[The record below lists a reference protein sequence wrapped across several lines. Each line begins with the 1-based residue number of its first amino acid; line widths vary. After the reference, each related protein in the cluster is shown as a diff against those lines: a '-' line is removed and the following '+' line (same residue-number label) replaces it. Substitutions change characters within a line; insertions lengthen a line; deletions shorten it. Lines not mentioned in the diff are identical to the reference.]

1 MHRDDPADDTPRY
14 PGSGRLAGR
23 VAFVSGGASGIGR
36 AVVRLFARE
45 GARVVIPWHD
55 DEAEAREVEAR
66 EVEALARAEGAE
78 ALVLHLDA
86 ADRASCFAAIEAS
99 VARFGRLDVLVCNA
113 SIQTIEEDVLKITE
127 DQVEQ
132 LFRTNVFGYLWLV
145 QAALPHLGRG
155 ASVIF
160 TTSVNAYRGNPLL
173 IDYSASKGAEL
184 SLLRALSLNLADRG
198 IRVNGVA
205 PGPVWTPLIPETTP
219 EEDLKDF
226 GSDVPMKRPAQP
238 AEIAPAF
245 LFLACEDAS
254 YVTGQ
259 VIHPNGGTPVSG

>member
-1 MHRDDPADDTPRY
+1 MDRDAPADHTPRY

-45 GARVVIPWHD
+45 GASVVIPWHS
-55 DEAEAREVEAR
+55 DETEAREVEA
-66 EVEALARAEGAE
+66 EARAEGAE
-78 ALVLHLDA
+78 VLALHLDA
-86 ADRASCFAAIEAS
+86 ADRASCFAAVEAT

-113 SIQTIEEDVLKITE
+113 SIQTAQDDVLKITE
-127 DQVEQ
+127 DQVEN

-145 QAALPHLGRG
+145 QAALPHLREG

-160 TTSVNAYRGNPLL
+160 TTSVNAYRGHDQL
-173 IDYSASKGAEL
+173 IDYSATKGAEL
-184 SLLRALSLNLADRG
+184 SLLRALSLNLADKG

-205 PGPVWTPLIPETTP
+205 PGPVWTPLIPETMP
-219 EEDLKDF
+219 DEDIADF
-226 GSDVPMKRPAQP
+226 GSEVPMKRPAQP
-238 AEIAPAF
+238 NEIAPAF

>member
-1 MHRDDPADDTPRY
+1 MHRDDPADYTPRY

-45 GARVVIPWHD
+45 GARVVIPWHS
-55 DEAEAREVEAR
+55 DEAEAREVEA
-66 EVEALARAEGAE
+66 EARAEGAE
-78 ALVLHLDA
+78 VLVLQLDA
-86 ADRASCFAAIEAS
+86 ADRGSCFAAVEAT
-99 VARFGRLDVLVCNA
+99 VQRFGRLDALVCNA
-113 SIQTIEEDVLKITE
+113 SIQTIEEDVAKITE

-145 QAALPHLGRG
+145 QAALPHLEKG

-160 TTSVNAYRGNPLL
+160 TTSVNAYRGNHLL

-184 SLLRALSLNLADRG
+184 SLLRALSLNLSGRG

-259 VIHPNGGTPVSG
+259 VLHPNGGTPVSG

>member
-1 MHRDDPADDTPRY
+1 MDRDSPADFTPRY

-45 GARVVIPWHD
+45 GASVVIPWHS
-55 DEAEAREVEAR
+55 DEAEAREVEA
-66 EVEALARAEGAE
+66 EARAEGGE
-78 ALVLHLDA
+78 VLVLQLDA
-86 ADRASCFAAIEAS
+86 ADRGSCFAAVKAT
-99 VARFGRLDVLVCNA
+99 VDRFGRLDVLVCNA
-113 SIQTIEEDVLKITE
+113 SIQTLQEDLLKITE
-127 DQVEQ
+127 DQVEA
-132 LFRTNVFGYLWLV
+132 LFRTNVFGYLWLM
-145 QAALPHLGRG
+145 QAVLPHLSRG

-160 TTSVNAYRGNPLL
+160 TTSVNAYRGHATLM
-173 IDYSASKGAEL
+173 DYAASKGAEL
-184 SLLRALSLNLADRG
+184 SLLRALAANLADRG

-205 PGPVWTPLIPETTP
+205 PGPVWTPLIPKTTP
-219 EEDLKDF
+219 EEDLGDF
-226 GSDVPMKRPAQP
+226 GSDTPMKRPAQP
-238 AEIAPAF
+238 NEIAPAF